1 MPLLFPG
8 WGRIMRKKIIV
19 MAKSSTKFILAGLA
33 GLAAGIAIGVLFAPE
48 KGSKTRKKLKKKM
61 QGIAE
66 NLGDEYPEN
75 LGFLKSL
82 FRRQEEDPAEEEE
95 GSAGTGNEPVK

>member
-82 FRRQEEDPAEEEE
+82 FRKKEEDLAEEEE